1 MTMSAVMG
9 IDLGTTSVKCLAM
22 DRNGKR
28 IASASHSYP
37 IQSPHTG
44 WVEQRPEDWWAAVVK
59 SVRECLSA
67 LPEDAFI
74 EAVSLSGH
82 MSALTLL
89 DECGS
94 PVMPA
99 ILIADTRSEQQTRYL
114 MKHYR
119 DRTIALT
126 GNVPLDAFTA
136 PKLMWVRD
144 QRPDLYRKAD
154 KLVFPKDYVRFR
166 LTGRLGTDPTDA
178 GNSLLFD
185 VRRREWNETFI
196 RDLGLRVDLFPEA
209 ADSLSAAG
217 TITSEVSV
225 LTGLPAG
232 TPVFTGAA
240 DIACTQIG
248 TGTLEADIMAIT
260 LSTSAQIIM
269 RVPDT
274 HVGVAG
280 QVTFHPSAAAA
291 AMYAMG
297 SVFTGGLG
305 VQWGYE
311 LLFDRDSMNAGDYEQ
326 LERLSERM
334 KQIPC
339 GSGGL
344 LFLPFLVGSS
354 TPYFDPRDRAAWI
367 GLTHHRDKALLL
379 HSIMEGIA
387 FNIRENVEAFAAMGQ
402 VPRRIYLGGGGS
414 RNPVWRQMIA
424 DVLGREMVLLQTSD
438 ASALGAA
445 AIAGVGAGLFDSLE
459 SISRELVREGER
471 LDSDGER
478 HRRYNVLYEKYRK
491 VYRSLHEYY
500 TELDSELLG
509 E

>member
-1 MTMSAVMG
+1 
-9 IDLGTTSVKCLAM
+9 
-22 DRNGKR
+22 
-28 IASASHSYP
+28 
-37 IQSPHTG
+37 
-44 WVEQRPEDWWAAVVK
+44 
-59 SVRECLSA
+59 
-67 LPEDAFI
+67 
-74 EAVSLSGH
+74 
-82 MSALTLL
+82 
-89 DECGS
+89 
-94 PVMPA
+94 
-99 ILIADTRSEQQTRYL
+99 
-114 MKHYR
+114 
-119 DRTIALT
+119 
-126 GNVPLDAFTA
+126 
-136 PKLMWVRD
+136 
-144 QRPDLYRKAD
+144 
-154 KLVFPKDYVRFR
+154 
-166 LTGRLGTDPTDA
+166 
-178 GNSLLFD
+178 
-185 VRRREWNETFI
+185 
-196 RDLGLRVDLFPEA
+196 
-209 ADSLSAAG
+209 
-217 TITSEVSV
+217 

-311 LLFDRDSMNAGDYEQ
+311 LLFDRDSMNAGDYER
-326 LERLSERM
+326 LDRLSERM